1 MSYLVI
7 ARKYRPSLFSDL
19 VGQDAVVTTLKNA
32 ISSDRVA
39 HAYLFAG
46 PRGVGKTSMAR
57 ILSMA
62 LNCSK
67 GVLGEPCGACDIC
80 KSISNGNDVDVL
92 EIDGASNRGID
103 EIRNIRQNVS
113 YAPSR
118 SKYKIYIIDE
128 VHMLTK
134 EAFNALLKTLEEPPP
149 HVKFIF
155 ATTSAD
161 KLPETVQS
169 RCQRFNFKEISSE
182 VIEKQIA
189 LICKKENID
198 ADEKVFRYIAKYARG
213 GLRDALSVLDQIISF
228 ANGKITVSDVHS
240 VLGTIDEE
248 NLFSL
253 IDNVLK
259 HNVNG
264 SLRDLWDVFDG
275 GKGVTEFI
283 DQTIWYLRDLL
294 IALIINKGKDGGGD
308 NISEYQGKL
317 LESNA
322 EISADMLIYMIQVL
336 ADVHRKS
343 KDDRHKR
350 ILLEVAIIKLAE
362 TEGLLRISELLGM
375 VEALE
380 RKLSLISSGREAAD
394 RKDSIDRVVC
404 RDESKDDQDKT
415 VCVTD
420 RNISY
425 SKPQDENGSNEVAVE
440 ELPVNSDENSSN
452 EVTIEN
458 LPVNSEISNSN
469 GNGANLDAGSLW
481 SKILNKIPPR
491 KKSLWAIL
499 QEGRC
504 IDYNNNQ
511 VTVEF
516 PKEFTIHK
524 ERIERPAE
532 RGLIEQIAEEIAGKK
547 IKLKIVLSDNLK
559 KKDDNPVKICKSVQ
573 VQVEEDKVPDS
584 GQVTCDDV
592 PVNDKDIMNNNFIKN
607 AIKIF
612 DGRIVDV
619 RRIGK

>member
-1 MSYLVI
+1 
-7 ARKYRPSLFSDL
+7 
-19 VGQDAVVTTLKNA
+19 
-32 ISSDRVA
+32 
-39 HAYLFAG
+39 
-46 PRGVGKTSMAR
+46 
-57 ILSMA
+57 
-62 LNCSK
+62 
-67 GVLGEPCGACDIC
+67 
-80 KSISNGNDVDVL
+80 
-92 EIDGASNRGID
+92 
-103 EIRNIRQNVS
+103 
-113 YAPSR
+113 
-118 SKYKIYIIDE
+118 

>member
-32 ISSDRVA
+32 IDSDRVA

-62 LNCSK
+62 LNCGK
-67 GVLGEPCGACDIC
+67 GTSGTPCGVCDIC
-80 KSISNGNDVDVL
+80 KSISIGNDVDVI

-118 SKYKIYIIDE
+118 SRYKIYIIDE

-134 EAFNALLKTLEEPPP
+134 EAFNALLKTLEEPPA

-169 RCQRFNFKEISSE
+169 RCQRFNFKEISID

-189 LICKKENID
+189 LICKKEDIEAEDN
-198 ADEKVFRYIAKYARG
+198 VFHHIAKYARG
-213 GLRDALSVLDQIISF
+213 GLRDALSVLDQIIAF
-228 ANGKITVSDVHS
+228 ANGKITVSDVQS
-240 VLGTIDEE
+240 VLGTIDEKS
-248 NLFSL
+248 LFSL
-253 IDNVLK
+253 TDNILK
-259 HNVNG
+259 HNANEA
-264 SLRDLWDVFDG
+264 LRDLWNVFDG
-275 GKGVTEFI
+275 GKGVSGFI

-294 IALIINKGKDGGGD
+294 IILITKGKEGD
-308 NISEYQGKL
+308 DENISEYQRKL

-322 EISADMLIYMIQVL
+322 EISADMLIYMIQILV
-336 ADVHRKS
+336 DVHRRS
-343 KDDRHKR
+343 KEDRHKR

-362 TEGLLRISELLGM
+362 TEGMLRISELLGM
-375 VEALE
+375 VECLE
-380 RKLSLISSGREAAD
+380 KKLSLLSTDKKSNF
-394 RKDSIDRVVC
+394 DRVVY
-404 RDESKDDQDKT
+404 RNDSKAGADKMDSA
-415 VCVTD
+415 TD
-420 RNISY
+420 RSRSY
-425 SKPQDENGSNEVAVE
+425 SKQQDENVSSEVTAEDQPVNPDENGRNEIANKNLVVNTEVSNLNETGSN
-440 ELPVNSDENSSN
+440 
-452 EVTIEN
+452 
-458 LPVNSEISNSN
+458 
-469 GNGANLDAGSLW
+469 ANAGTLW
-481 SKILNKIPPR
+481 TNILNKIPPR

-499 QEGRC
+499 QECRC
-504 IDYNNNQ
+504 IDYNNHQ
-511 VTVEF
+511 VTVEV
-516 PKEFTIHK
+516 PKEFNIHK

-532 RGLIEQIAEEIAGKK
+532 KGLIEQIAEEITGEK
-547 IKLKIVLSDNLK
+547 IKLKVVLSDNLK
-559 KKDDNPVKICKSVQ
+559 EKADSPEKTCKSVQ
-573 VQVEEDKVPDS
+573 APLAEDKVLDADQS
-584 GQVTCDDV
+584 TNDDV
-592 PVNDKDIMNNNFIKN
+592 PVNDKDLMNNNFIKN

-619 RRIGK
+619 RRTEK

>member
-32 ISSDRVA
+32 IGSDRVA

-62 LNCSK
+62 LNCNK
-67 GVLGEPCGACDIC
+67 GTSGAPCGVCDIC
-80 KSISNGNDVDVL
+80 KSISNGNDVDVI

-118 SKYKIYIIDE
+118 SRYKIYIIDE

-134 EAFNALLKTLEEPPP
+134 EAFNALLKTLEEPPA

-169 RCQRFNFKEISSE
+169 RCQRFNFKEISTD

-189 LICKKENID
+189 LICKKEDIE
-198 ADEKVFRYIAKYARG
+198 ADDNVFRHIAKYARG

-253 IDNVLK
+253 TDNILK
-259 HNVNG
+259 HNANG
-264 SLRDLWDVFDG
+264 ALRNLWDVFDG
-275 GKGVTEFI
+275 GKGVTEVI

-294 IALIINKGKDGGGD
+294 MVLIIKGKQGD
-308 NISEYQGKL
+308 SENISEYQSKL
-317 LESNA
+317 LESNTD
-322 EISADMLIYMIQVL
+322 ISADMLIYMIQIL

-362 TEGLLRISELLGM
+362 TEGLLRISELLSM
-375 VEALE
+375 VEGLE
-380 RKLSLISSGREAAD
+380 KRLSLLFVD
-394 RKDSIDRVVC
+394 RKSGLDSVVC
-404 RDESKDDQDKT
+404 SEDSKADQNKMVSFTDKT
-415 VCVTD
+415 L
-420 RNISY
+420 SY
-425 SKPQDENGSNEVAVE
+425 RKQQDENGRNDVINGSQPVNIDENCNNEASTE
-440 ELPVNSDENSSN
+440 DLPVNPEIPNFKETGSSSN
-452 EVTIEN
+452 VDT
-458 LPVNSEISNSN
+458 LWSEILS
-469 GNGANLDAGSLW
+469 
-481 SKILNKIPPR
+481 KIPPR
-491 KKSLWAIL
+491 KKTLWAIL
-499 QEGRC
+499 QECRC
-504 IDYNNNQ
+504 IDYSNNQ
-511 VTVEF
+511 VIVEF
-516 PKEFTIHK
+516 PKEFNIHK

-532 RGLIEQIAEEIAGKK
+532 KGIIEQIAEEITGEK
-547 IKLKIVLSDNLK
+547 IKLKVVLSDNLK
-559 KKDDNPVKICKSVQ
+559 KKADNPEKICKSVQ
-573 VQVEEDKVPDS
+573 SRVEENKVSDS
-584 GQVTCDDV
+584 EQSTNDDASV
-592 PVNDKDIMNNNFIKN
+592 DDKDIMNNNFIKN

-619 RRIGK
+619 RRIEK